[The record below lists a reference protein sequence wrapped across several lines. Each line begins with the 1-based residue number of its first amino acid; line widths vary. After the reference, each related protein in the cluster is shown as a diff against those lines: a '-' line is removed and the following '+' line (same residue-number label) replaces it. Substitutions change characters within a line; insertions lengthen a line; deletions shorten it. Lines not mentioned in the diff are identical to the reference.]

1 MQPSRLQIEDKPPID
16 IQIPASP
23 FAARRVY
30 QTYAQAERVALEEY
44 TSAAKRLDDARESG
58 DGLREAWEAWTT
70 AQIVYTGL
78 SGYLLHVLCGLDT
91 AGTVEEQALAAIDYV
106 IALGYDHEEALAL
119 AACCADLLLERIAR
133 APDLDKVR
141 KLRGNGIRRSVPGTS
156 CAKTSA
162 GVSSEIKTPS
172 TMAPSTMACA
182 TG

>member
-44 TSAAKRLDDARESG
+44 TSAAKRLDAARESG

-91 AGTVEEQALAAIDYV
+91 AGTVEEQALGAIDYV

-119 AACCADLLLERIAR
+119 ASCCADLLLERIAR

-141 KLRGNGIRRSVPGTS
+141 KLRGNGIRRLVPGTS
-156 CAKTSA
+156 CARTSA
-162 GVSSEIKTPS
+162 GVSSEIETPS

>member
-1 MQPSRLQIEDKPPID
+1 MQPSRLQIDDKPPID
-16 IQIPASP
+16 ITIPASP

-30 QTYAQAERVALEEY
+30 QAYAQAERVALDEY
-44 TSAAKRLDDARESG
+44 TAAAKRLDAARESG
-58 DGLREAWEAWTT
+58 DGLRAAWETWTT

-91 AGTVEEQALAAIDYV
+91 AGTVEEQALAALDYV

-119 AACCADLLLERIAR
+119 ASCCADLLLERIAR

-141 KLRGNGIRRSVPGTS
+141 KLRGNGIRQSVPGTS
-156 CAKTSA
+156 SVRTSA
-162 GVSSEIKTPS
+162 GVNTETDTHSM
-172 TMAPSTMACA
+172 MAPSTPTCV

>member
-16 IQIPASP
+16 ITIPASP

-44 TSAAKRLDDARESG
+44 TGAAKRLDDARESG

-70 AQIVYTGL
+70 TQIVYTGL
-78 SGYLLHVLCGLDT
+78 SGYLLHVLCGLET

-119 AACCADLLLERIAR
+119 ASCCADLLLERIAR
-133 APDLDKVR
+133 APDLDRVR
-141 KLRGNGIRRSVPGTS
+141 KIRGFTKRQPAPGTS
-156 CAKTSA
+156 SVRTSA
-162 GVSSEIKTPS
+162 GVSSEIETPS